1 MKRLSAAWVTFF
13 RKLLKAG
20 QGRPVALAV
29 LFGLSLLNLYSEWP
43 GGIARPQFFDR
54 FDDFVPDPFNSAR
67 QLLFDHYQRRFP
79 RVPASQP
86 VLIVAID
93 DKTLAAVGQWPWP
106 RNKLANLVDAIAA
119 QKPLAIGLDIYM
131 PEADQTS
138 PDKVADN
145 LPASAAELAAGLRA
159 LPSHETILADALR
172 AAPSVLGAAAVDHAA
187 FDTSTD
193 LRSAP
198 ILVHGVD
205 PINMV
210 KRYNYVLA
218 SLPELQ
224 AAAHGQAMLNVALE
238 QGTVRR
244 IPLVLGLG
252 EKLVPCMPI
261 EMLRVV
267 TQSAAVD
274 VYADAAGMQSVG
286 VADVQVPTQ
295 PDGDIWLHF
304 ASIRSTQHRYVSAR
318 DVLQGQV
325 DPARF
330 RNKLVLVGLTGTGL
344 TDMRTTAL
352 GELVPGIEIQAQ
364 IIETI
369 FEGRFLRRP
378 VWLKW
383 AESVF
388 VLAFGLLII
397 WYIPH
402 TDSRLAALVRAVPQ
416 ATAML
421 GVVLN
426 LLLLAA
432 CLLLFKF
439 VGLLVDAASIFIILS
454 AVTGCFFTTALLDTA
469 QTLRDALRS
478 RPTKRPAPEAPPPAQ
493 PVRQPE
499 PPPAAIAKRQ
509 PTAPRDGADQ
519 LPR

>member
-1 MKRLSAAWVTFF
+1 MKRFRDYSWLIFF
-13 RKLLKAG
+13 MKLMRAG

-29 LFGLSLLNLYSEWP
+29 LLGLSLLNLYSESP
-43 GGIARPQFFDR
+43 GVIPRPALFDKL
-54 FDDFVPDPFNSAR
+54 DDMVPDTFGTAR

-79 RVPASQP
+79 RIPASQP
-86 VLIVAID
+86 VTIVAID
-93 DKTLAAVGQWPWP
+93 DRTLAAVGQWPWP
-106 RNKLANLVDAIAA
+106 RNRLASLVDAIAA

-145 LPASAAELAAGLRA
+145 LPDSAAALAAGLRA
-159 LPSHETILADALR
+159 LPRHETTLANSLR

-205 PINMV
+205 PLNRV
-210 KRYNYVLA
+210 KRYTYVLA

-244 IPLVLGLG
+244 IPLILGLG
-252 EKLVPCMPI
+252 DKLVPCMPI
-261 EMLRVV
+261 EILRVV
-267 TQSAAVD
+267 TGSAAVD
-274 VYADAAGMQSVG
+274 VYADTAGMQSVG

-304 ASIRSTQHRYVSAR
+304 ASIRSMQHRYVSAR

-325 DPARF
+325 DPERF
-330 RNKLVLVGLTGTGL
+330 HNKLVLVGLTGTGN

-369 FEGRFLRRP
+369 FDGRFLRRP

-383 AESVF
+383 AETIF
-388 VLAFGLLII
+388 VLAFGILII
-397 WYIPH
+397 WYLPH
-402 TDSRLAALVRAVPQ
+402 TDSRLAAFVRAVPK
-416 ATAML
+416 ASAVL
-421 GVVLN
+421 GLLLN
-426 LLLLAA
+426 LLLLAS
-432 CLLLFKF
+432 CLLLFKY

-454 AVTGCFFTTALLDTA
+454 AVMGCFFSTALLDLGV
-469 QTLRDALRS
+469 QTRREAKRRRASAS
-478 RPTKRPAPEAPPPAQ
+478 RP
-493 PVRQPE
+493 
-499 PPPAAIAKRQ
+499 
-509 PTAPRDGADQ
+509 ADQ

>member
-1 MKRLSAAWVTFF
+1 MKRFRDYSWLVFF
-13 RKLLKAG
+13 MKLMRAG

-29 LFGLSLLNLYSEWP
+29 LLGLSLLNLYSESP
-43 GGIARPQFFDR
+43 GVIPRPALFDKL
-54 FDDFVPDPFNSAR
+54 DDMVPDTFGTAR

-79 RVPASQP
+79 RIPASQP
-86 VLIVAID
+86 VTIVAID
-93 DKTLAAVGQWPWP
+93 DRTLAVVGQWPWP
-106 RNKLANLVDAIAA
+106 RNRLANLVDAIAA

-145 LPASAAELAAGLRA
+145 LPNSAAALAAGLRA
-159 LPSHETILADALR
+159 LPRHETTLANALR
-172 AAPSVLGAAAVDHAA
+172 AAPSILGAAAVDHPA

-205 PINMV
+205 PLNRV
-210 KRYNYVLA
+210 KRYTYVLA

-244 IPLVLGLG
+244 IPLILGLG
-252 EKLVPCMPI
+252 DKLVPCMPI

-267 TQSAAVD
+267 TGSAAVN
-274 VYADAAGMQSVG
+274 VYADTTGMQSVG

-325 DPARF
+325 DPERF
-330 RNKLVLVGLTGTGL
+330 HNKLVLVGLTGTGN

-369 FEGRFLRRP
+369 FDGRFLRRP

-383 AESVF
+383 AETIF
-388 VLAFGLLII
+388 VLAFGILII
-397 WYIPH
+397 WYLPH
-402 TDSRLAALVRAVPQ
+402 TDSRLAAFVRAVPK
-416 ATAML
+416 ASAVL
-421 GVVLN
+421 GLLLN
-426 LLLLAA
+426 LLLLAS
-432 CLLLFKF
+432 CLLLFKYS
-439 VGLLVDAASIFIILS
+439 GLLVDAASIFIILS
-454 AVTGCFFTTALLDTA
+454 AVMGCFFSTALLDLGV
-469 QTLRDALRS
+469 QTRR
-478 RPTKRPAPEAPPPAQ
+478 E
-493 PVRQPE
+493 
-499 PPPAAIAKRQ
+499 AKRRR
-509 PTAPRDGADQ
+509 AGASRSAADQ
-519 LPR
+519 IPR

>member
-1 MKRLSAAWVTFF
+1 MKLMR
-13 RKLLKAG
+13 AG

-29 LFGLSLLNLYSEWP
+29 LLGLSLLNLYSESP
-43 GGIARPQFFDR
+43 GVIPRPALFDKL
-54 FDDFVPDPFNSAR
+54 DDMVPDTFGTAR

-79 RVPASQP
+79 RIPASQP
-86 VLIVAID
+86 VTIVAID
-93 DKTLAAVGQWPWP
+93 DRTLAAVGQWPWP
-106 RNKLANLVDAIAA
+106 RNRLASLVDAIAA

-145 LPASAAELAAGLRA
+145 LPDSAAALAAGLRA
-159 LPSHETILADALR
+159 LPRHETTLANSLR

-205 PINMV
+205 PLNRV
-210 KRYNYVLA
+210 KRYTYVLA

-244 IPLVLGLG
+244 IPLILGLG
-252 EKLVPCMPI
+252 DKLVPCMPI
-261 EMLRVV
+261 EILRVV
-267 TQSAAVD
+267 TGSAAVD
-274 VYADAAGMQSVG
+274 VYADTAGMQSVG

-304 ASIRSTQHRYVSAR
+304 ASIRSMQHRYVSAR

-325 DPARF
+325 DPERF
-330 RNKLVLVGLTGTGL
+330 HNKLVLVGLTGTGN

-369 FEGRFLRRP
+369 FDGRFLRRP

-383 AESVF
+383 AETIF
-388 VLAFGLLII
+388 VLAFGILII
-397 WYIPH
+397 WYLPH
-402 TDSRLAALVRAVPQ
+402 TDSRLAAFVRAVPK
-416 ATAML
+416 ASAVL
-421 GVVLN
+421 GLLLN
-426 LLLLAA
+426 LLLLAS
-432 CLLLFKF
+432 CLLLFKY

-454 AVTGCFFTTALLDTA
+454 AVMGCFFSTALLDLGV
-469 QTLRDALRS
+469 QTRR
-478 RPTKRPAPEAPPPAQ
+478 E
-493 PVRQPE
+493 
-499 PPPAAIAKRQ
+499 AKRRR
-509 PTAPRDGADQ
+509 ASASRSADQ